1 MHISILAP
9 SHKSFISDFLP
20 NYLERDLPEGYSG
33 APFIGTLIAEL
44 LILNHTVTAITTTT
58 AVGDDYSIK
67 QYVNGNFTW
76 IIIPAR
82 PRSFAFNG
90 FKLGRIV
97 DFYSLEQKNIIELLN
112 NIKPDIVHAY
122 WSYEFAGAAIKS
134 GLPCLVTIQDNA
146 FQVLK
151 YFKNLYRFFR
161 LIMSELYLRKITY
174 ASVPSPYMFEYAK
187 NRCSVV
193 NIIPNFVQFFLSE
206 SDVKFLVDSK
216 IQSLS
221 SPKLI
226 MIFNGWDER
235 KNGKTALNAFKL
247 LSTKIPKAQLFLFGA
262 GTEMNGYAFND
273 AKQMNIENVIF
284 NGSVS
289 HNDIIDAIKDSHIL
303 LHSSLEESFG
313 VVLIE
318 AMSLGVPAIGG
329 RNSGAVPW
337 VIKND
342 NLCVDVR
349 DPEEMANKMFDLLT
363 DEDFYQKSS
372 LSVFLN
378 VVNRFSSK
386 TVVKK
391 YLDYYEEILQKNL
404 C

>member
-1 MHISILAP
+1 MHIAILAP

-76 IIIPAR
+76 ILVPAR

-90 FKLGRIV
+90 FKLGRIL
-97 DFYSLEQKNIIELLN
+97 DFYFLEQKKIVEILSLV
-112 NIKPDIVHAY
+112 KPDIVHAH

-134 GLPCLVTIQDNA
+134 GIPFLGTVHDNA
-146 FQVLK
+146 FVVLR
-151 YFKNLYRFFR
+151 YFKNIYRFFR
-161 LIMSELYLRKITY
+161 LLMSEKYLSKIKY
-174 ASVPSPYMFEYAK
+174 ASTPSPYMLKYVR
-187 NRCSVV
+187 NRCESVK
-193 NIIPNFVQFFLSE
+193 IIPNPVSICYKQSCINSF
-206 SDVKFLVDSK
+206 VDSK
-216 IQSLS
+216 TKSLS
-221 SPKLI
+221 SPKII

-303 LHSSLEESFG
+303 LHSALEESFG

-318 AMSLGVPAIGG
+318 SMSFGVPAIGG

-349 DPEEMANKMFDLLT
+349 DPEEIANKMFNLLT
-363 DEDFYQKSS
+363 DEYFYQKSA
-372 LSVFLN
+372 LSGFLN

-386 TVVKK
+386 IVVKK
-391 YLDYYEEILQKNL
+391 YLDYYQEILQNHL
-404 C
+404 